1 MKHIEH
7 AGRYA
12 NARLIDRDTDEFIG
26 ICKGIIFDG
35 LVSEDEAINLLAWLN
50 THPAVAN
57 AWPGEP
63 VFRLLKAALSENT
76 LSSEAES
83 ELLTLLTSITGN
95 PEVITQGGQASTL
108 LPFDNP
114 MPDLFFENAVFVL
127 TGTFK
132 IGNRASVEALVTSLG
147 AEVVK
152 KNVRKDTNFLVI
164 ADIGSKAWI
173 HSTHGRKIE
182 RAVEL
187 RDNHQSG
194 LAIVSEEHFYR
205 FLPGA

>member
-1 MKHIEH
+1 MEH
-7 AGRYA
+7 
-12 NARLIDRDTDEFIG
+12 NARFSASRLNDRDMDEFIG

-35 LVSEDEAINLLAWLN
+35 SVCEDEARNLFTWLAAHHGVASTWPGNKVFTILSEMLTTSPLSASDEGELLA
-50 THPAVAN
+50 
-57 AWPGEP
+57 
-63 VFRLLKAALSENT
+63 
-76 LSSEAES
+76 
-83 ELLTLLTSITGN
+83 LLTSITGN
-95 PEVITQGGQASTL
+95 PDIVTQGQQASTL
-108 LPFDNP
+108 LPFDDP

-132 IGNRASVEALVTSLG
+132 MGRRTEIEALVESLG

-152 KNVRKDTNFLVI
+152 KNVRKDTDFLVV
-164 ADIGSKAWI
+164 ADIGSQAWI

-187 RDNHQSG
+187 RDTHQTG

-205 FLPGA
+205 YLPHD

>member
-1 MKHIEH
+1 MEH
-7 AGRYA
+7 
-12 NARLIDRDTDEFIG
+12 NARFSASRLNDRDMDEFIG

-35 LVSEDEAINLLAWLN
+35 QVSQDEATNLLAWLKA
-50 THPAVAN
+50 HPAVAN
-57 AWPGEP
+57 AWPGNP
-63 VFRLLKAALSENT
+63 VFTLLQSALSGNT
-76 LSSEAES
+76 LSSEAEG
-83 ELLTLLTSITGN
+83 ELLALLTSITGN
-95 PEVITQGGQASTL
+95 PAIVTQGGQASTL
-108 LPFDNP
+108 LPFDDP

-132 IGNRASVEALVTSLG
+132 MGRRAEVEALVESLG

-152 KNVRKDTNFLVI
+152 KNVRKDTDFLVI

-187 RDNHQSG
+187 RDVHQTG

-205 FLPGA
+205 FLPGV